1 MCSETTNPVELA
13 ESHDSGSK
21 SSDGAVSVAG
31 SDGNYGPEQQNM
43 QHVASSA
50 PPAGGEYPVPQT
62 GPELVGHSIACAP
75 YPYPYPYPD
84 PYYGGLMTS
93 FGAQALVNPQLLG
106 MHPAR
111 MPLPLEMAEEPVF
124 VNAKQYNGIM
134 RRRQSRAKAE
144 LEKKLVKV
152 RKPYL
157 HESRHQHAMRRQRGC
172 GGRFLNTKK
181 SDGGAK
187 STVENVGSASQSTQS
202 AHQSDTTMTKQCSQ
216 NLANSYG
223 QRGVEEGLMELNIK
237 EQHAYSVEGG
247 DGNSGY
253 QHHQDFRSS
262 AFHSLSGERRD
273 DGDCSGQLR
282 GCILGRQPSHRAL
295 TTQ

>member
-1 MCSETTNPVELA
+1 MCSETTNPVELV
-13 ESHDSGSK
+13 ESLDSASK
-21 SSDGAVSVAG
+21 ASDATVVSATG

-43 QHVASSA
+43 QPSV

-75 YPYPYPYPD
+75 YQYPYPYPD
-84 PYYGGLMTS
+84 PYYGGLMTP
-93 FGAQALVNPQLLG
+93 FGPQALVNPQLLG
-106 MHPAR
+106 MHPSR
-111 MPLPLEMAEEPVF
+111 MPLPLEMTEEPVF

-144 LEKKLVKV
+144 LERKLVKA

-181 SDGGAK
+181 LNKGEK
-187 STVENVGSASQSTQS
+187 STDEGTGSAAQNTQS
-202 AHQSDTTMTKQCSQ
+202 INPSDTCD
-216 NLANSYG
+216 G
-223 QRGVEEGLMELNIK
+223 QRGIGEGRMEPNMN
-237 EQHAYSVEGG
+237 EQHAYSIEGG
-247 DGNSGY
+247 DGNNGY

-262 AFHSLSGERRD
+262 AFHSISGERRD
-273 DGDCSGQLR
+273 EGDCSGHLR
-282 GCILGRQPSHRAL
+282 GGMLGGQTSHRAL
-295 TTQ
+295 TTR